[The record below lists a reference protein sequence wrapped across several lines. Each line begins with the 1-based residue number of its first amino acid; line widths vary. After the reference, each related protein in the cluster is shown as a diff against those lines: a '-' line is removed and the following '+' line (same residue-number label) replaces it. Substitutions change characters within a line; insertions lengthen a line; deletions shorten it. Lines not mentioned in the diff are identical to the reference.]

1 VSAAERSEHPA
12 ERAAEPTLFQR
23 IAYSYGK
30 VLPSEM
36 DDWVRED
43 LTGKGAQLRTMVR
56 VGIPAILIVAPL
68 WLIPASVGMHLA
80 MSSLLLLPFVYFT
93 HALDKVWRAHRLRQ
107 HGLDPEL
114 VDERARL
121 RDAHI
126 REDYRRRHG
135 HPGDGNDQD

>member
-1 VSAAERSEHPA
+1 M
-12 ERAAEPTLFQR
+12 
-23 IAYSYGK
+23 AYSYGK
-30 VLPSEM
+30 VLPPAM
-36 DDWVRED
+36 NDWVRDD
-43 LTGKGAQLRTMVR
+43 LTGKGAQRRTLVR

-114 VDERARL
+114 VDERARS

-135 HPGDGNDQD
+135 HRGDGHPGDGNGQD

>member
-1 VSAAERSEHPA
+1 MSAAERSEHPA
-12 ERAAEPTLFQR
+12 ERGSRPTLLQR

-30 VLPSEM
+30 VLPPEM

-43 LTGKGAQLRTMVR
+43 LTGKGARLRTLVR
-56 VGIPAILIVAPL
+56 VSIPAILVVAPL

-80 MSSLLLLPFVYFT
+80 MSSLLLIPFVYFT
-93 HALDKVWRAHRLRQ
+93 HALDKVWRTHRLRQ

-114 VDERARL
+114 VDERTRN

-126 REDYRRRHG
+126 REAYRRRHG
-135 HPGDGNDQD
+135 LGQD